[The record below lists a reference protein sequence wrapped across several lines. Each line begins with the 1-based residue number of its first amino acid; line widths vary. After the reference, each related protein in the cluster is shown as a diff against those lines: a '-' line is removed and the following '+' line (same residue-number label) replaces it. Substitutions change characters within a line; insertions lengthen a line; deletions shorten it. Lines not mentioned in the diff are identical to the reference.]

1 HLASNS
7 KLIRELY
14 FDYKNSTI
22 ALCASCALITLIT
35 SLKVIVIKGS
45 MGILTER
52 EKEVMSLLRR
62 GKSVKDIGKELK
74 IPVTSVSRSITSIR
88 RKAQDMEEDILFL
101 RKLGYLDIKDCK
113 IVFITPDRDPKAL
126 SKLK

>member
-1 HLASNS
+1 
-7 KLIRELY
+7 
-14 FDYKNSTI
+14 
-22 ALCASCALITLIT
+22 
-35 SLKVIVIKGS
+35 